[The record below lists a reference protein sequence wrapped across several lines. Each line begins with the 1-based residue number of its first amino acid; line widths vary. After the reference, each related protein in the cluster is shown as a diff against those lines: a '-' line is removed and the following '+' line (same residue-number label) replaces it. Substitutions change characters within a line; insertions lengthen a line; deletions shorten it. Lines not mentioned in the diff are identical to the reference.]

1 MTPCLFP
8 PCLSARK
15 SLQWRRAL
23 QDRHR
28 LLKTQ
33 ILAFDNNE
41 VLRGV
46 SFHLPRGETKAVF
59 GVAGSGKSLILK
71 LAMGLIR
78 PDSGRI
84 LVLGEDV
91 TQMSEND
98 LFQLRGKIGMVFQES
113 ALFDSLTVRENV
125 AYRLMEEHGVYD
137 DDIDRRVREALRFV
151 ELEHTLDLNPAE
163 LSGGM
168 RRRVAIARALIT
180 QPELL
185 LYDSPT
191 GGLDPV
197 TSNTIIELIVK
208 QRDVYKTS
216 ALMVTH
222 RLQDAFTM
230 ATHEFDQKANR
241 MVALPQGK
249 HCDVL
254 RALILR
260 DGKVIFD
267 GDLNALAH
275 TEDEYIREYIS

>member
-1 MTPCLFP
+1 MSTPTLP
-8 PCLSARK
+8 LDSAAVTTAEQ
-15 SLQWRRAL
+15 SAPVIVFEEVAVSFAEN
-23 QDRHR
+23 D
-28 LLKTQ
+28 
-33 ILAFDNNE
+33 
-41 VLRGV
+41 VLREI
-46 SFHLPRGETKAVF
+46 SFRLNRGETKAVF

-71 LAMGLIR
+71 LALGLIR
-78 PDSGRI
+78 PDAGRI
-84 LVLGEDV
+84 IVLGQDV
-91 TQMSEND
+91 TQMREED

-137 DDIDRRVREALRFV
+137 EEIDRKVREVLRFV
-151 ELEHTLDLNPAE
+151 ELEHTLDLNPSE

-168 RRRVAIARALIT
+168 RRRVAIARAVIT

-197 TSNTIIELIVK
+197 TSNTIIELIMK

-216 ALMVTH
+216 ALLVTH

-230 ATHEFDQKANR
+230 ATHQFDTKTNG
-241 MVALPQGK
+241 MVALPPGQQ
-249 HCDVL
+249 CAVPMSF
-254 RALILR
+254 LILR

-267 GDLNALAH
+267 GDLRELAQS
-275 TEDEYIREYIS
+275 EDEYIREYIS